1 MKYDWGLKEGG
12 FGKGAW
18 KQKEGD
24 SKTNLAEI

>member
-1 MKYDWGLKEGG
+1 MKYDWGLKGG
-12 FGKGAW
+12 VGKGAW